1 MLNKKNPKQ
10 NKSES
15 RFKSES
21 LMVWNNL
28 KVISISV
35 LKNLRTYLYIFVLPM
50 TFITAE
56 IFYRTQGGHSEVKIA
71 QIAGFFQISSFFI
84 IFLVNITISE
94 WKNSVFLKRIHSSG
108 VSKTN
113 FLISITLFNFLI
125 GIVSFLVNFA
135 YILIL
140 LTFVI
145 KSTSTQ
151 KPLVT
156 ELELMDSMGW
166 TGVVLSLIFTLLISI
181 FLGTII
187 SGIFKSVSLSQTITT
202 FFILFSIVFSDNFLS
217 PEVMGTVKGLAVVSY
232 FVPYKHS
239 IWISYLMIANGAKD
253 LIYPSVTTRLY
264 LSFNLITWLPIITSI
279 LYTTLLAS
287 GAYFTFKWNVK

>member
-1 MLNKKNPKQ
+1 MFNKNDKNTKE
-10 NKSES
+10 NES
-15 RFKSES
+15 RFLNES
-21 LMVWNNL
+21 IMLWNNL

-35 LKNLRTYLYIFVLPM
+35 LKNLRTYLYIFVLPLA
-50 TFITAE
+50 FITAA
-56 IFYRTQGGHSEVKIA
+56 IFYRTQGGSSEVRVA

-151 KPLVT
+151 KPLSS
-156 ELELMDSMGW
+156 ELELIDSMGW
-166 TGVVLSLIFTLLISI
+166 SGVVLSLIFTLLISI
-181 FLGTII
+181 FLGTVI
-187 SGIFKSVSLSQTITT
+187 SGVFKSVALSQTITT

-217 PEVMGTVKGLAVVSY
+217 PEVMGTVKGLVGVSY
-232 FVPYKHS
+232 LVPYKHS
-239 IWISYLMIANGAKD
+239 IWIGYLMISNGAKD
-253 LIYPSVTTRLY
+253 LIYPPVTTRLF
-264 LSFNLITWLPIITSI
+264 LSFNLITWLPILTSI
-279 LYTTLLAS
+279 IYTSLLGV
-287 GAYFTFKWNVK
+287 GAYFTFKWNAK